1 VGNLASR
8 ILVAAILLP
17 LALGVLWLG
26 DWYLVAF
33 GVVVAVLALHELW
46 TMARDHRPVVIAGY
60 AGAVAVVLA
69 AEREGPAGMALVL
82 APALLLTFVLAAA
95 TAREG
100 ASALTAMAVTAFGVV
115 WVGVGLGSV
124 VVLRDGSF
132 DLVLAVLL
140 GTWVADIGA
149 YAVGR
154 LIGRRKLAPAISPGK
169 SVEGFIAGVVA
180 GTAVVW
186 WVLYGQGI
194 VGTWEA
200 LVVGLAVAVAGP
212 FGDLLE
218 SYVKRD
224 LGVKDSGTLLAGH
237 GGVLDRIDAMLITAP
252 VALFALWLVGGA

>member
-1 VGNLASR
+1 MGNLASR

-26 DWYLVAF
+26 GWYLVGF

-46 TMARDHRPVVIAGY
+46 TMSRDHRPIVITGY
-60 AGAVAVVLA
+60 VGAVAVVLA

-82 APALLLTFVLAAA
+82 VPALLLTFVLAAA

-100 ASALTAMAVTAFGVV
+100 ASALTSMAVTAFGVV

-169 SVEGFIAGVVA
+169 SVEGFVAGVVA

-237 GGVLDRIDAMLITAP
+237 GGVLDRIDATLVTAP